1 MRQII
6 IDIWQMKDNNCFH
19 NSRGYN
25 HGGLDLQAIVYYFI
39 WNRILQYCARPV
51 YNAEDTE
58 VHFPNSF
65 SHV

>member
-39 WNRILQYCARPV
+39 
-51 YNAEDTE
+51 
-58 VHFPNSF
+58 
-65 SHV
+65 